1 MRRTLPLFLVLLPLL
16 SFAEEDPC
24 ASLLA
29 VLNRPTV
36 ADSVCSVKSG
46 KIIVE
51 GGFQYQATYPDSG
64 YQSNFPAMD
73 LRIGLP
79 DLNEVSV
86 LLPYYIWK
94 TGYTATVL
102 QFKHQF
108 SPNGPWVYAA
118 EGFLTLPTGS
128 KENGSEGFGYTLNGI
143 VEYNFTE
150 TLSLSFQ
157 YGLSSLTA
165 SSNAGGGRYFS
176 VNPDLVFAW
185 QPLDPLQFYVEVYGQ
200 SKTGPEESGG
210 FNADAGIQYLISEA
224 LEIDLEYG
232 QRLSGELGG
241 FARYVG
247 AGLGVRF

>member
-1 MRRTLPLFLVLLPLL
+1 MKRIFPPLLLVFPLL
-16 SFAEEDPC
+16 SFAEDDPC

-51 GGFQYQATYPDSG
+51 GGYQYQETYPDEG
-64 YQSNFPAMD
+64 HQSNFPAMD
-73 LRIGLP
+73 LRLGLP
-79 DLNEVSV
+79 DLNEASI
-86 LLPYYIWK
+86 LLPYYVWN

-102 QFKHQF
+102 RFKHQF
-108 SPNGPWVYAA
+108 LPDGPWVYAA

-128 KENGSEGFGYTLNGI
+128 KENGSEGFGYTISGI
-143 VEYNFTE
+143 VQYNFTQAI
-150 TLSLSFQ
+150 SLSFQ
-157 YGLSSLTA
+157 YGLASLTA
-165 SSNAGGGRYFS
+165 SSNEGGGRYFT

-185 QPLDPLQFYVEVYGQ
+185 QPLDPLQFYIEIYGQ
-200 SKTGPEESGG
+200 SKTGPDESSG

-247 AGLGVRF
+247 AGMGVRF